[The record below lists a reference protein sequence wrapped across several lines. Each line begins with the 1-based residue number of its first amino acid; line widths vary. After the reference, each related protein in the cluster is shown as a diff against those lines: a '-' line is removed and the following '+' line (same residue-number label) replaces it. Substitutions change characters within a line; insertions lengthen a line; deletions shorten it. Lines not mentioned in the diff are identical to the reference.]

1 MNTLR
6 LLTVMFIKL
15 EKAESLKFTHEQV
28 GYQDP
33 STHGVDCD
41 ECIHFIPQTLNM
53 PAGCEGV
60 QRPIAESGWC
70 IRFKEISMKH
80 PHHGFTDTH
89 VKHHADGSA
98 TVHHVHHE
106 GPHKDVHHAVADHD
120 ALMDSMMEHTSAPN
134 PGENQ
139 ADQGVHGIPA
149 PQAQMAGLPVQ
160 GA

>member
-1 MNTLR
+1 MI
-6 LLTVMFIKL
+6 MQQFIKL
-15 EKAESLKFTHEQV
+15 ENPEALKFSHEEV
-28 GYQDP
+28 GYQNP

-41 ECIHFIPQTLNM
+41 ECVHFIPATVDM

-60 QRPIAESGWC
+60 QRPISPEGWC
-70 IRFKEISMKH
+70 IRFKEISMAEKH
-80 PHHGFTDTH
+80 AHHGFTHTH
-89 VKHHADGSA
+89 ITHHPDGSA

-134 PGENQ
+134 PGEAEAAAGQ
-139 ADQGVHGIPA
+139 HGIPA
-149 PQAQMAGLPVQ
+149 PMAGPAGLPIQ